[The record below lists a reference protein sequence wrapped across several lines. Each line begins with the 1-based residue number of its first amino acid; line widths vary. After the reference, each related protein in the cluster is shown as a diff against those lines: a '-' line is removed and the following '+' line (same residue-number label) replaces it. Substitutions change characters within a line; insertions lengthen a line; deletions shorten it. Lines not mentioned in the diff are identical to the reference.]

1 MKRLFAAVGALAVLV
16 GWAAAAHAQSLTV
29 PIDKARIIR
38 LDKDASIVLI
48 ANPNIADV
56 AIENPRLLFL
66 IGREPGETNMIILDE
81 GGTEIMAQ
89 PVVVIPTLDRHVSLF
104 RATREATLSCD
115 PRCTGVP
122 NPGKGAAA
130 PSGGGQG
137 EQQQEEKG
145 QAPPPAPTAADI
157 AAAAAAAAAQA
168 VKPQEG
174 TQSR

>member
-1 MKRLFAAVGALAVLV
+1 MKRLFAAVGALAVLI

-29 PIDKARIIR
+29 PIDKARMIR

-81 GGTEIMAQ
+81 RGAEILAQ
-89 PVVVIPTLDRHVSLF
+89 PVVVIPTLDRHVSLY
-104 RATREATLSCD
+104 RATREATMSCD

-137 EQQQEEKG
+137 DQQQNEKG
-145 QAPPPAPTAADI
+145 QAAPAPTAADI

-174 TQSR
+174 TQSK